1 MSSSTIRTAIH
12 KPRAS
17 SAVLPAAPL
26 AALLVALLTALG
38 GLCAALGI
46 VAPAAAHAAYA
57 SSAPAFGEVLK
68 AAPAQIELR
77 FTQQLFRREGA
88 NQLRLERVGDSAAIA
103 LGDVTIDNTD
113 RAAMRAQLLEP
124 LPPGRYLVSW
134 QNLSADDGDTDSG
147 VYPFYVGVG
156 PSAEEE
162 AADRMLAAELLIAY
176 PGDEPQDAAA
186 AAAPEP
192 SPPTV
197 VRREAAPSGGIAAS
211 SIIWLAFGGVALAA
225 VGASL
230 RRFGRSP

>member
-1 MSSSTIRTAIH
+1 MSSSTIRTAIR
-12 KPRAS
+12 KTQAS
-17 SAVLPAAPL
+17 SAVLPAAPP
-26 AALLVALLTALG
+26 AALLVALLTVLG
-38 GLCAALGI
+38 GICAALSV

-57 SSAPAFGEVLK
+57 SSAPAFGEVLDT
-68 AAPAQIELR
+68 APAQIELR
-77 FTQQLFRREGA
+77 FTQQIFRREGA
-88 NQLRLERVGDSAAIA
+88 NQLHLEHAADGAAIA
-103 LGDVTIDNTD
+103 LSDVTIDNAD
-113 RAAMRAQLLEP
+113 RAAMRAQLLKP

-162 AADRMLAAELLIAY
+162 AADRALAAQLLIAY

-186 AAAPEP
+186 ESAPEP
-192 SPPTV
+192 AAPTV

-225 VGASL
+225 VGVTL
-230 RRFGRSP
+230 RRFRRSP

>member
-1 MSSSTIRTAIH
+1 MSSSTIRTA
-12 KPRAS
+12 RTS
-17 SAVLPAAPL
+17 SAV
-26 AALLVALLTALG
+26 LLVALLTALG
-38 GLCAALGI
+38 GLCVALGL

-57 SSAPAFGEVLK
+57 SSTPAFGAVLD

-88 NQLRLERVGDSAAIA
+88 NQLRLERAADGAAIA
-103 LGDVTIDNTD
+103 LSDVTIDNAD

-162 AADRMLAAELLIAY
+162 AADRALAVELLIAY

-186 AAAPEP
+186 ETAPEP
-192 SPPTV
+192 SAPTV

-230 RRFGRSP
+230 RRFRRSP